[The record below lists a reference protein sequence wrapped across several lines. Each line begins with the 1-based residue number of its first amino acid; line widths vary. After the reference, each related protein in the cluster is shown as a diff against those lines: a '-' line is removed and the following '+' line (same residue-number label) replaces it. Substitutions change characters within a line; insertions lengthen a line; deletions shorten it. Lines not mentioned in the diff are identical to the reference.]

1 MRHLTLLIISI
12 LSIQFGQAQI
22 HEIGAFAGGSN
33 LIGDIGATDYIA
45 PNAPALGLL
54 YRWNRSS
61 RYSWRASIIYSDLK
75 AYDSESDD
83 PRRIQRD
90 YDFDSNL
97 LEISAGME
105 FTFIDFDLHSGEK
118 VWTPYIYTG
127 ISSARHENYYYLNGS
142 QTSEGESS
150 WAFGIPI
157 ALGIKARIIGNF
169 VIGVEVGAR
178 YTFSDEIDGSMPKSD
193 AIKPQYQIG
202 NINNNDWYMFSG
214 FTLTYTFG
222 ENPCYCVK

>member
-12 LSIQFGQAQI
+12 LSIQLSQAQI
-22 HEIGAFAGGSN
+22 HEIGGFAGGSN
-33 LIGDIGATDYIA
+33 LIGDIGATDFIA

-54 YRWNRSS
+54 YRWNRST
-61 RYSWRASIIYSDLK
+61 RHSWRASVIYSDLK
-75 AYDSESDD
+75 AYDSKSGD

-90 YDFDSNL
+90 YNFDSNL

-118 VWTPYIYTG
+118 EWTPYLYSG
-127 ISSARHENYYYLNGS
+127 ITSTRHGNYYFINGK
-142 QTSEGESS
+142 QAAEGESS
-150 WAFGIPI
+150 WAFGIPMS
-157 ALGIKARIIGNF
+157 LGVKARIIGNF

-178 YTFSDEIDGSMPKSD
+178 YTFSDEIDGSMPSSD
-193 AIKPQYQIG
+193 ALKPQYQIG

-222 ENPCYCVK
+222 ENPCYCVN